1 MVHPLHQ
8 VNNRGWR
15 RLPSAD
21 LEDFIRQSTADHR
34 LSLGERQ
41 QLGRMEKR
49 LAKMRARLRRQEAG
63 I

>member
-8 VNNRGWR
+8 VNRGWR
-15 RLPSAD
+15 RLPPAD
-21 LEDFIRQSTADHR
+21 LEDFIRQSTADR
-34 LSLGERQ
+34 RPSLGERQ

-49 LAKMRARLRRQEAG
+49 LAKVRAKLRRREVG